1 MFFTKVVFKDR
12 EIENERLELTDK
24 KSLYFFGPNL
34 TLKNCTLILK
44 VSARSLLMRG
54 ATKFIDCTFEVKQE
68 LKNHQDWITAS
79 LKGCRFKGR
88 LSGCDFGHWPE
99 YGKEPEYQLGSIEDC
114 DFSEARLDHCRFHGD
129 DPRSLRFPK
138 WPGFTILDPIR
149 RVAELRDL
157 AWPERFG
164 SSLLSL
170 LDQSPE
176 KRIKHPRST
185 MALSFY
191 APVEAKQSG
200 ATEEAFKAAIAK
212 CDFIVS

>member
-1 MFFTKVVFKDR
+1 MKSSPNVI
-12 EIENERLELTDK
+12 IENQALENQRLELTDK
-24 KSLYFFGPNL
+24 NSIYFLGPNL
-34 TLKNCTLILK
+34 TLRNCTVVLK
-44 VSARSLLMRG
+44 VSARNLLITRVR
-54 ATKFIDCTFEVKQE
+54 FIDCSFEVKQE
-68 LKNHQDWITAS
+68 LKNHQQWIGAS

-99 YGKEPEYQLGSIEDC
+99 YGTEPEYQLGSIEDC

-138 WPGFTILDPIR
+138 WPGFTILEPIR

-157 AWPERFG
+157 AWPEQFG

-191 APVEAKQSG
+191 APAEAKRLNT
-200 ATEEAFKAAIAK
+200 TEEAFKAAIAK